1 MKTITRFRA
10 ILYTAL
16 FLAAAGPAFQPHPS
30 SASLIGD
37 SSALFVFGD
46 SLSDTGNLFAASV
59 GTVPPAATYRDGRFS
74 NGPVWVDRLSAV
86 SGLALTPTT
95 QIFAPTAD
103 GINFA
108 FGCATSGT
116 ANVFGGGLPGLTQQ
130 LGMFQGLLGGGLI
143 NPDADALYI
152 LWAGA
157 NDYLGGGIF
166 DPTIPV
172 GNLSAAIA
180 ELYGLRGRRFLV
192 PNLPDLGATPLGAA
206 VDPVGLTTLTDFH
219 NTSLTLA
226 LGNLSATLSGI
237 EIVALDVH
245 QAFDD
250 LLTDPAAFG
259 LTNPFVPCLDATITG
274 LPTGACPDVAGFDAG
289 GAVFLGPAA
298 SHGEGAPRA
307 GRVGHGPRAGGAQP
321 VRFRSRR
328 ARFPKATVF
337 LPAPLPGRLGE
348 AAFGAGLR
356 RRDRPRIADLPRP
369 VFRGGRDGG
378 AVERS
383 RSSFGAKRV
392 ARCAGPQ
399 DRAVAL
405 PDDGTPPC
413 AAKLPANHPAR
424 RTAAT
429 DRRAARRRPVA
440 DGGVN

>member
-289 GAVFLGPAA
+289 GAVFWDPLHPTAKVHRVLAGLATVPEPAALSLFGFGLAGLGFLRRRSSSPRLSPAA
-298 SHGEGAPRA
+298 SVRRRSARVFDAGIALALLIFLAPCFAAVAMAVRLSGPGPLLERSESRDA
-307 GRVGHGPRAGGAQP
+307 QGRRIGLL
-321 VRFRSRR
+321 RFRTTARRR
-328 ARFPKATVF
+328 ALRNF
-337 LPAPLPGRLGE
+337 LQTTRLDE
-348 AAFGAGLR
+348 
-356 RRDRPRIADLPRP
+356 LPRLID
-369 VFRGGRDGG
+369 VLRGD
-378 AVERS
+378 V
-383 RSSFGAKRV
+383 
-392 ARCAGPQ
+392 P
-399 DRAVAL
+399 L
-405 PDDGTPPC
+405 
-413 AAKLPANHPAR
+413 
-424 RTAAT
+424 RTAA
-429 DRRAARRRPVA
+429 
-440 DGGVN
+440 